1 MKHNIFSNKLFL
13 GGLIGCLVLILVAYF
28 FLQPKSENSV
38 TNENPQEAST
48 IQLPEGDF
56 SSQFTETDPWSE
68 WILKQADISAKN
80 FVKASAGEIT
90 YDDAYK
96 EIVSKLTAQ
105 LDQLKKHF
113 GIPPPLDYAMPT
125 PLEFTPTSNKKYT
138 GPQTV
143 EALMAEFHGSYGKRT
158 RRFDDRYPPEQWLQM
173 LLNKGVHI
181 ENRAEYSAYMTI
193 RGELIASENDV
204 DTRELVAS
212 SFGIANDN
220 WEVFKSAYIDSA
232 IAEAQR
238 LLQTMNADPN
248 IRGGI
253 TIGDDKNFLP
263 FYHNRKITY
272 VTRRAT
278 GATFRGT
285 SLTQEQKFNLVF
297 RGVDP
302 EGIDIVYVDS
312 EGNRLEEKPEPMT
325 REEVRKMMAEGEKP
339 PPAEWWDKE
348 ATIPDSEDLE
358 RFLPSENTDT
368 ELDSRKQRAREEFER
383 QAAEA
388 ARQPG
393 FEQFIQ
399 EVRQLEKFA
408 TMSDTDIAAEL
419 EKQLRQQLLPG
430 LPTEQSLEDAL
441 REKIT
446 PKPLTPER
454 FNKAKQILQNYGPKE
469 GLRRLAKEDPE
480 LAEYFRRNPQK
491 VPPERS
497 QPSNA
502 NDTRKE

>member
-1 MKHNIFSNKLFL
+1 MKHFPKKLFL
-13 GGLIGCLVLILVAYF
+13 GGLIGCLVLIVGIYF
-28 FLQPKSENSV
+28 FLQSKSENSV
-38 TNENPQEAST
+38 TNENPQESHATELPKDDASAQPT
-48 IQLPEGDF
+48 A
-56 SSQFTETDPWSE
+56 TDPWSE

-80 FVKASAGEIT
+80 IVKASTGEIT

-105 LDQLKKHF
+105 LDLLKKHF
-113 GIPPPLDYAMPT
+113 GVPPPLDYAMPK
-125 PLEFTPTSNKKYT
+125 PLEFTPTSSKKYT

-143 EALMAEFHGSYGKRT
+143 EALMAEFHGPYGRRT
-158 RRFDDRYPPEQWLQM
+158 RRFDDKYPPKQWLQM
-173 LLNKGVHI
+173 LLDKGVRI

-204 DTRELVAS
+204 DTREFVVD

-232 IAEAQR
+232 IAEVQR

-253 TIGDDKNFLP
+253 TIGDNKNFLP
-263 FYHNRKITY
+263 FYHDRKITY
-272 VTRRAT
+272 VTRKTT
-278 GATFRGT
+278 GTTFRGT
-285 SLTQEQKFNLVF
+285 SITQEQRFNLVF
-297 RGVDP
+297 RGIEP

-312 EGNRLEEKPEPMT
+312 EGNRLEEKPEPIT
-325 REEVRKMMAEGEKP
+325 REEVRKMMAESENP
-339 PPAEWWDKE
+339 LPAEWWDKD
-348 ATIPDSEDLE
+348 ASIPDPEDFK
-358 RFLPSENTDT
+358 RFLPPENTETD
-368 ELDSRKQRAREEFER
+368 LDSLKQRAREEFER
-383 QAAEA
+383 AREEIG
-388 ARQPG
+388 RQPE
-393 FEQFIQ
+393 FEQFIR

-408 TMSDTDIAAEL
+408 TMSDAEIAAEL

-430 LPTEQSLEDAL
+430 LATEESLKDAL

-469 GLRRLAKEDPE
+469 GLRRLAKNDPE
-480 LAEYFRRNPQK
+480 LAEYFRRNPKK
-491 VPPERS
+491 VPPKRS
-497 QPSNA
+497 QPSNT
-502 NDTRKE
+502 DDSRKE